1 MTKTILFKN
10 KKDIVSR
17 VAANVGIS
25 KKEAEAAVNEV
36 FAEIIETMKDGGE
49 MSITGFGKFEVR
61 TRAARTGINPA
72 TREQI
77 EIPESKIPGFKAAKP
92 LKDAVK

>member
-77 EIPESKIPGFKAAKP
+77 EIPESKIPGFKAAKA